1 MEVPGAA
8 RKSVVVLLVRANLG
22 SAGNLTETPRE
33 IFTLFSCIKGSTQL
47 QNLRNDIWLPT
58 GSSGLSLAF
67 SPAQFRLRQQSQVT
81 GLTGAW
87 GRDLCPAGSCMR
99 PFTLHRHCARKCV
112 LIFPSHPR
120 KLSQSRGVHLS
131 NFTQLIN
138 SQVHKLKHI
147 HNSKNSTF
155 SLPLCVS
162 EVPEGIPLLQET

>member
-1 MEVPGAA
+1 MEVPGPA

-33 IFTLFSCIKGSTQL
+33 IFTLFSCIKSSTQL

-58 GSSGLSLAF
+58 GLSGLNLAF
-67 SPAQFRLRQQSQVT
+67 SPAQFSLGQQSQVT
-81 GLTGAW
+81 GLTGVW
-87 GRDLCPAGSCMR
+87 GRDVRPAGSCMC
-99 PFTLHRHCARKCV
+99 PFTLHRHCPRKCV

-131 NFTQLIN
+131 NITQLIN

-147 HNSKNSTF
+147 QFEKWYFFIT
-155 SLPLCVS
+155 PLCFRS
-162 EVPEGIPLLQET
+162 TGKNPSLA